1 MPRSRGALIFFFS
14 QGAYGLATSIFDL
27 VYALHLLDLGIS
39 ESRVGSIFLVGFL
52 AMAAVVVPLG
62 MLADRLGQGT
72 GMWTSSLGFG
82 LSMLAIPFVQSYGGQ
97 LAAFT
102 SASVFSAIM
111 LASATAVMARL
122 TPDER
127 ERLAVFR
134 WGFVVFLLFSALG
147 ALAGGWLAD
156 LFPGG
161 NTQYQVT
168 LVVAGVVG
176 VVIGLSRL
184 VLVAVE
190 EVPDPPDEHADVEVG
205 AIRRFAGRA
214 VAILLLASF
223 VGGFSVLGIRY
234 VNVILGDHFGVSVVS
249 IGYVV
254 TVDRLVSI
262 AVVFML
268 IPLVRRTNEVVAAAL
283 FMVAILPLQVVAGLA
298 SSALLFAIPYL
309 ATRGL
314 YYSQAPILDLVTN
327 RHAPDRHK
335 TLMNSV
341 QRLGFFAGSGIAAQA
356 YGALLGAGRF
366 EETMLVAGVL
376 AALAAG
382 VYVVAFSGAPE
393 PEPAVR
399 LRAEESRGA

>member
-1 MPRSRGALIFFFS
+1 
-14 QGAYGLATSIFDL
+14 
-27 VYALHLLDLGIS
+27 
-39 ESRVGSIFLVGFL
+39 
-52 AMAAVVVPLG
+52 
-62 MLADRLGQGT
+62 
-72 GMWTSSLGFG
+72 
-82 LSMLAIPFVQSYGGQ
+82 
-97 LAAFT
+97 
-102 SASVFSAIM
+102 
-111 LASATAVMARL
+111 MARL

-147 ALAGGWLAD
+147 ALLGGWLAD

-168 LVVAGVVG
+168 LVVAGAVG

-190 EVPDPPDEHADVEVG
+190 EVPDPRDEHADVEVG

-234 VNVILGDHFGVSVVS
+234 INVILGDHFGVSVVN

-298 SSALLFAIPYL
+298 SSALLFAVPYL

-327 RHAPDRHK
+327 RHAPDR
-335 TLMNSV
+335 LPR
-341 QRLGFFAGSGIAAQA
+341 RLHRGAAA
-356 YGALLGAGRF
+356 RAR
-366 EETMLVAGVL
+366 
-376 AALAAG
+376 
-382 VYVVAFSGAPE
+382 GAPPGRGE
-393 PEPAVR
+393 PRRVGLHGSACRRTRSALSFV
-399 LRAEESRGA
+399 LS